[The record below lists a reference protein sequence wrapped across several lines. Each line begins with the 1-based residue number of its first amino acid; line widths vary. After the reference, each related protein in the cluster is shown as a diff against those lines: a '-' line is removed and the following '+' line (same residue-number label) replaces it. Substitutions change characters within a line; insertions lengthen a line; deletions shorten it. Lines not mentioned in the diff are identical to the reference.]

1 MLKTKRQ
8 LKMKWRKCYN
18 QPSLHPVLPVHL
30 YLLEKSILVDGQLWE
45 LVHQENH
52 ERLLN
57 ACVHM
62 DVVQPVMVLVC
73 TM

>member
-1 MLKTKRQ
+1 MEK
-8 LKMKWRKCYN
+8 
-18 QPSLHPVLPVHL
+18 
-30 YLLEKSILVDGQLWE
+30 LLQSTESSPRAADASVFIGKPILVDGQLWE

-62 DVVQPVMVLVC
+62 YVVQPVMVLIC